1 MCSLKPV
8 LLYHVGTEEFFDPTV
23 DASCM
28 NTYTKRDHVFAK
40 LNVQLQRGTVTL
52 LHKEQSAAH
61 ASESAFMQLEFS
73 GTAQSQL
80 CPSQRQN
87 PVCFH
92 HLGQLVDEK
101 VGAGEM
107 PQTIRV
113 CTTLAEGL
121 CLIPRT
127 HVMRAPTVLS

>member
-61 ASESAFMQLEFS
+61 ATESAFMQLEFS
-73 GTAQSQL
+73 GTVQSQL
-80 CPSQRQN
+80 CPSQRQH
-87 PVCFH
+87 PVCFIIQ
-92 HLGQLVDEK
+92 G
-101 VGAGEM
+101 
-107 PQTIRV
+107 
-113 CTTLAEGL
+113 
-121 CLIPRT
+121 
-127 HVMRAPTVLS
+127 S

>member
-80 CPSQRQN
+80 CPSQCQH

-92 HLGQLVDEK
+92 HLGQLVNGK
-101 VGAGEM
+101 VGWRDASGDKS
-107 PQTIRV
+107 
-113 CTTLAEGL
+113 AYGL
-121 CLIPRT
+121 LQKICVWFPEP
-127 HVMRAPTVLS
+127 MS

>member
-1 MCSLKPV
+1 MFSLKLV
-8 LLYHVGTEEFFDPTV
+8 LPYCLGTEEFFDPTV

-52 LHKEQSAAH
+52 LHKEQGAAH

-80 CPSQRQN
+80 CPSLVQHT
-87 PVCFH
+87 VCFH
-92 HLGQLVDEK
+92 HRWQLESVRK
-101 VGAGEM
+101 
-107 PQTIRV
+107 
-113 CTTLAEGL
+113 
-121 CLIPRT
+121 
-127 HVMRAPTVLS
+127 